1 MIRDLDRITHLLTA
15 IADAKESI
23 AGLRNI
29 VAHEYMN
36 VDYNEVWQAVT
47 KDFDEL
53 KRQVEPLLD
62 ELKAAG
68 SGSGE
73 VRKCENG
80 EA

>member
-1 MIRDLDRITHLLTA
+1 MI
-15 IADAKESI
+15 
-23 AGLRNI
+23 RNI

-62 ELKAAG
+62 ELKIA
-68 SGSGE
+68 
-73 VRKCENG
+73 EN
-80 EA
+80 

>member
-23 AGLRNI
+23 AGLTKEQFLESKDKR
-29 VAHEYMN
+29 VA
-36 VDYNEVWQAVT
+36 DYNEVWQAVT

-68 SGSGE
+68 
-73 VRKCENG
+73 N
-80 EA
+80 

>member
-1 MIRDLDRITHLLTA
+1 MSVPDFAEEAEIHA
-15 IADAKESI
+15 M
-23 AGLRNI
+23 RNI

-68 SGSGE
+68 
-73 VRKCENG
+73 N
-80 EA
+80 

>member
-23 AGLRNI
+23 AGLTKEQFLESKDKRVAAERYILI
-29 VAHEYMN
+29 VGEASHMVSN
-36 VDYNEVWQAVT
+36 
-47 KDFDEL
+47 
-53 KRQVEPLLD
+53 